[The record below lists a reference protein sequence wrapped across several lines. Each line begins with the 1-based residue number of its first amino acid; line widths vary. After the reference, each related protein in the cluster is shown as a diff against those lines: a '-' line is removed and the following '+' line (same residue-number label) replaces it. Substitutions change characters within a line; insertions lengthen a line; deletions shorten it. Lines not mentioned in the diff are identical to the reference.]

1 MKNKILGLLAAGLLA
16 GPMSANAV
24 MVFDFEGTCNTDGC
38 PALSSSASGVLTL
51 ADSYVFG
58 TAFTSSDLI
67 SFDYTSADIHLFF
80 APGDSNFS
88 LQGGG
93 GINADGSLVNVIDIA
108 DDDGSFFAD
117 VLGWVAIVPPTPGSE
132 DEDPDIDQGT
142 IYSFTL
148 RPSAVPEPGT
158 LGLLGLGL
166 LGLGLTRR
174 KAN

>member
-1 MKNKILGLLAAGLLA
+1 
-16 GPMSANAV
+16 
-24 MVFDFEGTCNTDGC
+24 MV
-38 PALSSSASGVLTL
+38 V
-51 ADSYVFG
+51 
-58 TAFTSSDLI
+58 
-67 SFDYTSADIHLFF
+67 
-80 APGDSNFS
+80 
-88 LQGGG
+88 
-93 GINADGSLVNVIDIA
+93 
-108 DDDGSFFAD
+108 FFAD
-117 VLGWVAIVPPTPGSE
+117 GLGWVAIVPPTPGSE